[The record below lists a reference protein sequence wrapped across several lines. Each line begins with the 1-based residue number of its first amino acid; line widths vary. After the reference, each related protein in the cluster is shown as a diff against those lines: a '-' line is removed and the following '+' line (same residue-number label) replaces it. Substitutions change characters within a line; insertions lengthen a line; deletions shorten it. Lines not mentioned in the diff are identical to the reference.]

1 MKPLNFSNFLGN
13 KHSTTLS
20 EKMEFIHSDTLV
32 RVEENCPG
40 FRIATRYPSHMKISR
55 HSSDRLFGNRKQSED
70 SRRMWSRHMTKI
82 SATSN
87 RHRYNPSRGYLQI
100 VDLDKKRS
108 TLNTLWLLHWDPT
121 ESIAIRPLS
130 IRKGRARVFL

>member
-1 MKPLNFSNFLGN
+1 
-13 KHSTTLS
+13 
-20 EKMEFIHSDTLV
+20 
-32 RVEENCPG
+32 
-40 FRIATRYPSHMKISR
+40 
-55 HSSDRLFGNRKQSED
+55 
-70 SRRMWSRHMTKI
+70 MTKI